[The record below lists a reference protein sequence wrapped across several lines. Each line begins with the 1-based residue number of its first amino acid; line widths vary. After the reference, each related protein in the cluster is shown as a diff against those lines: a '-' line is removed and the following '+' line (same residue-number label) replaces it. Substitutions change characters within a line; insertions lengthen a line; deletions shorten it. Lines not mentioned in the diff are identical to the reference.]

1 MGAEITTAT
10 LPATSV
16 AMRSY
21 GRALEDWL
29 DSRPGPAP
37 HEVRDAL
44 REHAEMWGFA
54 ADEMAVL
61 EARIV
66 VLQEEVSHLRRPKS
80 FCVRLAQMWDRAVRG
95 LRTEGVR

>member
-1 MGAEITTAT
+1 MEITTAT

-37 HEVRDAL
+37 HEIREEL
-44 REHAEMWGFA
+44 RSHAEMWGFA

-61 EARIV
+61 EARCAMQQAE
-66 VLQEEVSHLRRPKS
+66 LDRLHRQSAGLYG
-80 FCVRLAQMWDRAVRG
+80 RLATWWRRALHAGHAGEAR
-95 LRTEGVR
+95 